1 MGERT
6 VRTAGEWTRLEA
18 RLREIFREELHLE
31 VPSPE
36 TDVLETGLVDS
47 LSLVRLLVHLE
58 EEFGIEITA
67 EDLDLAVFRTV
78 RGMARFVDGRLGSA

>member
-1 MGERT
+1 MGDRT
-6 VRTAGEWTRLEA
+6 VRAAGEWTRLEA

-36 TDVLETGLVDS
+36 TDVLETGMVDS

-58 EEFGIEITA
+58 EEFGIEIEA
-67 EDLDLAVFRTV
+67 EDLDLDVFRTV
-78 RGMARFVDGRLGSA
+78 RGMARFVGGRLEAA